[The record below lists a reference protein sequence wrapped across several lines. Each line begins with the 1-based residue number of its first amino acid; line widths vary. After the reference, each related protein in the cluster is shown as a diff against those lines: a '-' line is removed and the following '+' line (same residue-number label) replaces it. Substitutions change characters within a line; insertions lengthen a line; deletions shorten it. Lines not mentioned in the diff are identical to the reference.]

1 MSLHRITPTT
11 RLLARTFASAPLAAR
26 IAPAPAALALCRQQ
40 NARGAATT
48 AKASTVKMT
57 ADENLEMLNKQRSV
71 RPNSPH
77 FTIYQPQLTWLGSIA
92 NRITGVGLSV
102 GEF

>member
-1 MSLHRITPTT
+1 
-11 RLLARTFASAPLAAR
+11 
-26 IAPAPAALALCRQQ
+26 
-40 NARGAATT
+40 
-48 AKASTVKMT
+48 MT

-92 NRITGVGLSV
+92 NRITGVGLSA
-102 GEF
+102 GEFESA